1 MKYLALL
8 AIAFL
13 TGCASFDLA
22 DYEQWRAKELP
33 IDIRQG
39 ATAE

>member
-13 TGCASFDLA
+13 SGCASFDLA

-33 IDIRQG
+33 IDLHKG
-39 ATAE
+39 ASVE